1 MTRPWN
7 HTTFIE
13 PPARFPRSIVLM
25 TLARA
30 ASLLLVT
37 TLMLCAGRT
46 LPAQSRPP
54 VVPSVDLRVLASPVM
69 FDQAGRRQIVYELQI
84 ANFQPVEVEI
94 VEVRVNASGGAP
106 PLAVSRDQDLS
117 SRLVRP
123 GLPHSHATPR
133 LIAPGLTAVVN
144 FWIPLPDGVTPAS
157 ISHAIDLRVLRQPP
171 QTATVE
177 GGTATV
183 STQPAVA
190 FGPPL
195 EGGPWVA
202 IYDPLLK
209 GGHRTAIYAVDGRA
223 RIPGRFA
230 IDWIRLPADGVMP
243 PAPTGRPDDRNGFG
257 ANVLAVADATVAA
270 AVDDTVDHTPPPIPP
285 EKASGNYVALDLGA
299 GRVAFY
305 EHLKQG
311 SLLVRPGD
319 RVKRGQVIA
328 QLGSSGSS
336 STGPHLH
343 FHVADANSLLG
354 AEGLPFVFA
363 RFEHLGAF
371 TSIDAMGKGQ
381 RYVDSPPAIEQNTRP
396 APNAVVRF
404 P

>member
-1 MTRPWN
+1 M
-7 HTTFIE
+7 
-13 PPARFPRSIVLM
+13 M
-25 TLARA
+25 TLASVAR
-30 ASLLLVT
+30 LLLVT
-37 TLMLCAGRT
+37 TLMLIVGRA
-46 LPAQSRPP
+46 LPAQSRAPI
-54 VVPSVDLRVLASPVM
+54 VPSVDLRVLASPAT
-69 FDQAGRRQIVYELQI
+69 FEQAGRRQLVYELQVT
-84 ANFQPVEVEI
+84 NFQPVEIEV
-94 VEVRVNASGGAP
+94 VEVRVAAGAQR
-106 PLAVSRDQDLS
+106 LAAYRDQDLS
-117 SRLVRP
+117 SRIVRP
-123 GLPHSHATPR
+123 GLPHSHATPQ

-144 FWIPLPDGVTPAS
+144 FWIPLPDGTTPAS

-177 GGTATV
+177 GGAAAV
-183 STQPAVA
+183 STQPAVTL
-190 FGPPL
+190 GPPL

-230 IDWIRLPADGVMP
+230 IDWIRLPSDGVMP
-243 PAPTGRPDDRNGFG
+243 PAPTGQPDDRNGFG

-270 AVDDTVDHTPPPIPP
+270 AVDDTVDQTPPPIPP
-285 EKASGNYVALDLGA
+285 EKASGNYVALDLGT
-299 GRVAFY
+299 GRIAFY

-311 SLLVRPGD
+311 SIVVRTGD
-319 RVKRGQVIA
+319 RVKRGQLIA

-336 STGPHLH
+336 SIGPHLH

-354 AEGLPFVFA
+354 AEGMPFVFA

-371 TSIDAMGKGQ
+371 ASIDALGKGQ
-381 RYVDSPPAIEQNTRP
+381 RYVDAPPTIEQNARP
-396 APNAVVRF
+396 SPNAVVRF

>member
-1 MTRPWN
+1 MMILT
-7 HTTFIE
+7 
-13 PPARFPRSIVLM
+13 
-25 TLARA
+25 RA
-30 ASLLLVT
+30 ARLLFVA
-37 TLMLCAGRT
+37 TLMLLVSRT
-46 LPAQSRPP
+46 LPAQSRSP
-54 VVPSVDLRVLASPVM
+54 VVPSVDMRVLASPVT
-69 FDQAGRRQIVYELQI
+69 FDQSGRRQLVYELQVT
-84 ANFQPVEVEI
+84 NFQPVEIEL
-94 VEVRVNASGGAP
+94 VEVRVNAASDAP

-117 SRLVRP
+117 SRIVRP

-133 LIAPGLTAVVN
+133 LLAPGLTAVVN
-144 FWIPLPDGVTPAS
+144 FWIALPDDVTPSA
-157 ISHAIDLRVLRQPP
+157 IAHAVDLRVLRQPP

-177 GGTATV
+177 GGTAVV
-183 STQPAVA
+183 SPQPPVA
-190 FGPPL
+190 LGPPL
-195 EGGPWVA
+195 EGGLWAAV
-202 IYDPLLK
+202 YDPLLK
-209 GGHRTAIYAVDGRA
+209 GGHRAAIYAVDGRA

-230 IDWIRLPADGVMP
+230 IDWIRLGPDGVMP

-257 ANVLAVADATVAA
+257 ANVLAVADATVVA
-270 AVDDTVDHTPPPIPP
+270 AVDDTVDQTPPPIPA

-299 GRVAFY
+299 GRFAFY

-311 SLLVRPGD
+311 SIRVRPGD

-354 AEGLPFVFA
+354 AEGVPFVFA

-371 TSIDAMGKGQ
+371 TSIDALGKGH
-381 RYVDSPPAIEQNTRP
+381 RYVDVPPAMEQNARP
-396 APNAVVRF
+396 SPNAVVRF

>member
-1 MTRPWN
+1 M
-7 HTTFIE
+7 
-13 PPARFPRSIVLM
+13 M

-30 ASLLLVT
+30 ARLLFVT
-37 TLMLCAGRT
+37 LLPLITARP
-46 LPAQSRPP
+46 LPAQSRQP
-54 VVPSVDLRVLASPVM
+54 VVPSVDLRVLASPVT
-69 FDQAGRRQIVYELQI
+69 FEQAGRRQLVYELQVT
-84 ANFQPVEVEI
+84 NFQPVGIEI
-94 VEVRVNASGGAP
+94 VEVRVNAASGDP

-117 SRLVRP
+117 SRVVRP

-133 LIAPGLTAVVN
+133 LLAPGLTAVVN
-144 FWIPLPDGVTPAS
+144 FWIPLPDGVTPSS
-157 ISHAIDLRVLRQPP
+157 IGHAIDLRVLRQPP

-177 GGTATV
+177 GGAATV
-183 STQPAVA
+183 SSQPAVA
-190 FGPPL
+190 LGPPL
-195 EGGPWVA
+195 EGGLWAAV
-202 IYDPLLK
+202 YDPQLK
-209 GGHRTAIYAVDGRA
+209 GGHRTAMYAVDGRA

-230 IDWIRLPADGVMP
+230 IDWIRLGPDGVMP
-243 PAPTGRPDDRNGFG
+243 PTPIGRADHRNGFG
-257 ANVLAVADATVAA
+257 ANVLAVAEATVAA
-270 AVDDTVDHTPPPIPP
+270 AVDDTVDQTPSPVPA

-311 SLLVRPGD
+311 SILVRPGD
-319 RVKRGQVIA
+319 RVTRGQVIA

-354 AEGLPFVFA
+354 AEGLPFVFV

-371 TSIDAMGKGQ
+371 TSIDALGKGQ
-381 RYVDSPPAIEQNTRP
+381 RYVDAPPVIEQNARP
-396 APNAVVRF
+396 SPNAVVRF